1 MIATNE
7 PGRTAAD
14 MYEVET
20 EELDF
25 LTHNGV
31 SLRARIYRPRGRG
44 PFPAMVDA
52 HGGAWIQGSFINN
65 DPINRP
71 IAAGGVVVMAID
83 YSLPPVGTYPSS
95 VADMNYAIRWLKKHA
110 QRYDTKSQWVG
121 AMGTS
126 SGGHLAVLAAIK
138 PHDSRYA
145 NLPLEEG
152 SAFDAE
158 VACVVTMW
166 PVICPRT
173 RFSENLERQTRGDQS
188 YAARVGGGLN
198 QMKYWLTEDA
208 MSDGSPMLAVERG
221 DKVVMPDMLYVQAS
235 GDNLHPRHCMD
246 RFCEAYRKRGGRVEA
261 LLIEGEPYDLVRTKA
276 ECGEAK
282 RAVKRIIEFIHER
295 KAHVDLATA
304 SGSAV

>member
-1 MIATNE
+1 MNPSHIF
-7 PGRTAAD
+7 
-14 MYEVET
+14 EVDT

-25 LTHNGV
+25 LARNGV
-31 SLRARIYRPRGRG
+31 PLRARIYRPRGRG

-52 HGGAWIQGSFINN
+52 HGGAWIQGSFVNN

-83 YSLPPVGTYPSS
+83 YSLPPAGTYPSS

-110 QRYDTKSQWVG
+110 HRYDTKPRWVG

-138 PHDSRYA
+138 PHDARYA
-145 NLPLEEG
+145 NLPLEGG
-152 SAFDAE
+152 SAFDAD

-173 RFSENLERQTRGDQS
+173 RFSENVERQARGDQS
-188 YAARVGGGLN
+188 YAARVGGGLD
-198 QMKYWLTEDA
+198 QMKYWLSEDN

-221 DKVVMPDMLYVQAS
+221 DKVAMPDVLYVQAT

-246 RFCEAYRKRGGRVEA
+246 RFCAAYRKRGGQAEA
-261 LLIEGEPYDLVRTKA
+261 LLVEGEPYDFVRSKA
-276 ECGEAK
+276 ECAEAK
-282 RAVKRIIEFIHER
+282 RAIKRMLEFIHEC
-295 KAHVDLATA
+295 KARADRAPT
-304 SGSAV
+304 SGSAG